1 MNAKFIHI
9 SDLHLN
15 LRDVDYTVNSIDEKR
30 KKSIEIFDNV
40 IERCFIEAIDF
51 LLITGDLFDNNYYPA
66 ELYNYVV
73 NQFESIPETKI
84 YISPGNHD
92 TTEKMYIYKYGMLP
106 KNVHVFANC
115 NNIQSVE
122 AKDNINIIGADYNYN
137 INKEDIEDILI
148 ESRDKFN
155 ILMLH
160 SPLKDRVSKEHY
172 YSKVEELLENLPLNY
187 CAFGYEHTFTGFISI
202 DNCTAAH
209 PGSPYGIEDTKSNRG
224 YIIGTIEDGI
234 LDVTFEITER
244 MNIEKDR
251 ELNAD
256 RIKEEKEHKKDS
268 SENST
273 KNSKEITKNIEEESI
288 EILKKHFK
296 TLKMSD
302 NELMDY
308 IRSKVKFSA
317 DVNDFIVESFY
328 GESFHDDYYAETTVK
343 KLLKI
348 TPEELVNFK
357 SVGELIF
364 KKEIEQ
370 EEYRDI
376 FYMPENKMYF
386 CIDSW
391 LDFE

>member
-1 MNAKFIHI
+1 M
-9 SDLHLN
+9 
-15 LRDVDYTVNSIDEKR
+15 
-30 KKSIEIFDNV
+30 
-40 IERCFIEAIDF
+40 
-51 LLITGDLFDNNYYPA
+51 
-66 ELYNYVV
+66 
-73 NQFESIPETKI
+73 
-84 YISPGNHD
+84 
-92 TTEKMYIYKYGMLP
+92 
-106 KNVHVFANC
+106 
-115 NNIQSVE
+115 
-122 AKDNINIIGADYNYN
+122 
-137 INKEDIEDILI
+137 
-148 ESRDKFN
+148 
-155 ILMLH
+155 
-160 SPLKDRVSKEHY
+160 
-172 YSKVEELLENLPLNY
+172 
-187 CAFGYEHTFTGFISI
+187 
-202 DNCTAAH
+202 
-209 PGSPYGIEDTKSNRG
+209 
-224 YIIGTIEDGI
+224 
-234 LDVTFEITER
+234 DVTFEITER

-364 KKEIEQ
+364 KKEIE
-370 EEYRDI
+370 
-376 FYMPENKMYF
+376 
-386 CIDSW
+386 
-391 LDFE
+391 